1 MFIKKNLVSAL
12 VFAGVAGI
20 SLSASAAPSAEVTLQ
35 GIITNTT
42 CDVTV
47 NGGKSTLNVG
57 VYKSS
62 EFAAANT
69 QVGSVPLN
77 VTLSNC
83 TAAEAGS
90 LIIQGV
96 TSTANNNKN
105 LFVNAYADTV
115 GFMIKN
121 AASAQVAANANTALA
136 ATAGTPTNYAFQVG
150 MGSSALTPTAGAY
163 SAPIVVA
170 YIVN

>member
-1 MFIKKNLVSAL
+1 MSIKKNLACILLLTGATAVS
-12 VFAGVAGI
+12 FGVT
-20 SLSASAAPSAEVTLQ
+20 AAPSAEVTLQ

-62 EFAAANT
+62 EFTPNT
-69 QVGSVPLN
+69 QQGNVPMN

-83 TAAEAGS
+83 ATAESGN

-96 TSTANNNKN
+96 TSTTNNDKN
-105 LFVNAYADTV
+105 LFVKDDSETV
-115 GFMIKN
+115 GFMIKDNSGTQLSTN
-121 AASAQVAANANTALA
+121 ATTPVSATVGA
-136 ATAGTPTNYAFQVG
+136 PVNYSYQVG
-150 MGSSALTPTAGAY
+150 MGSTTATPAAGAY
-163 SAPIVVA
+163 SAPVVVA